1 MCNFRPRATG
11 VCLCICVYF
20 QTTCCRGVCVCV
32 YVCTFR
38 QRATSVCLCA
48 EERVMRGSVLGN
60 GHGHGHGH
68 GHVLLRVGQAN
79 GQTCD
84 F

>member
-1 MCNFRPRATG
+1 M
-11 VCLCICVYF
+11 
-20 QTTCCRGVCVCV
+20 